1 MNRFIFGRGWVYQD
15 EAGDG
20 TDGGAGGGT
29 GDAGGTADDNADGG
43 AGGDD
48 ADGGAGGTDEPGA
61 AASDDKAKPKDMLE
75 AITQGLAKKTAEE
88 VADPAAKK
96 AADDAT
102 AAAAAAKAEKHAN
115 GAPKKDAAGNEL
127 DEKGAIVKKA
137 AAPKAK
143 TSAELAL
150 SKEQLASLR
159 PESRARFQEVITTL
173 KSREAEITTLTEQM
187 KPLAEARDTITS
199 ILTETHTTPD
209 QLSAYL
215 EFNRMLQS
223 NDRKDL
229 ESALQMI
236 EAQRGALYKVLGKEP
251 ADGGVD
257 LLADFADLAD
267 DVKEARI
274 TRERALEL
282 ASARRERAANEA
294 RSKQQQTRQQGFDQ
308 QKKAS
313 ESALTDI
320 TTWTGEL
327 AKSDIDYKA
336 KEEKL
341 LEQVDEVI
349 KTYPPNQWLATL
361 KLLYSGI
368 VVQKAAP
375 APRKG
380 EQPIRPSGAK
390 PGAKA
395 PQNMFEAMW
404 GSEPK

>member
-1 MNRFIFGRGWVYQD
+1 
-15 EAGDG
+15 
-20 TDGGAGGGT
+20 
-29 GDAGGTADDNADGG
+29 
-43 AGGDD
+43 
-48 ADGGAGGTDEPGA
+48 
-61 AASDDKAKPKDMLE
+61 
-75 AITQGLAKKTAEE
+75 
-88 VADPAAKK
+88 
-96 AADDAT
+96 
-102 AAAAAAKAEKHAN
+102 
-115 GAPKKDAAGNEL
+115 
-127 DEKGAIVKKA
+127 
-137 AAPKAK
+137 
-143 TSAELAL
+143 
-150 SKEQLASLR
+150 
-159 PESRARFQEVITTL
+159 VITTL

-187 KPLAEARDTITS
+187 KPLAEARDAITS

-294 RSKQQQTRQQGFDQ
+294 RSKQQQTRQQSVDQ

-320 TTWTGEL
+320 TAWTGEL

-349 KTYPPNQWLATL
+349 KTYPPNQWLPTL

-375 APRKG
+375 LPRKG

-404 GSEPK
+404 GSEAPK